1 MALYYYYDLL
11 YYYRTVI
18 SNNKTSI
25 GAARK
30 TARRSRE
37 NDIVGVVAQLG
48 GPVSAK
54 WKQKNNSMY
63 LKLH

>member
-1 MALYYYYDLL
+1 MTLYYYYDLL

-48 GPVSAK
+48 AQSVRSGSK
-54 WKQKNNSMY
+54 RITQCI
-63 LKLH
+63 

>member
-1 MALYYYYDLL
+1 MKSLMALYYYYDLL

-30 TARRSRE
+30 MARRSRE

-48 GPVSAK
+48 GPSQCEVEAK
-54 WKQKNNSMY
+54 E
-63 LKLH
+63 